1 MSVKTESRAETAPRR
16 IRSYVRREGR
26 MTTAQK
32 RALET
37 LWPRFGLEPATRF
50 DWREIF
56 GRDAP
61 RILEIGFGNGEGL
74 LAQALAHPERDYL
87 GVEVHRPGVGHL
99 LSALHTQALTNV
111 RVFCMDAV
119 DVLQALAPANLDGV
133 QLYFPDPWHK
143 TRHHKRRLVQPAF
156 ASLVAR
162 VLKPGG
168 RWLLATDWAPYAEQ
182 MREILNAQ
190 PEFVNL
196 AADWNF
202 VPRPAERG
210 LTRFERRGLKLGHA
224 VFDLAYGR
232 K

>member
-1 MSVKTESRAETAPRR
+1 VNTDVPSTHVLRR

-26 MTTAQK
+26 LTVAQK

-37 LWPRFGLEPATRF
+37 LWPQFGLEPTSRF
-50 DWREIF
+50 DWLAIF
-56 GRDAP
+56 GREAP
-61 RILEIGFGNGEGL
+61 RILEIGFGNGDSL
-74 LAQALAHPERDYL
+74 LAQALAHPEQDYL

-99 LSALHTQALTNV
+99 LSELQKHTVGNLRIFAV
-111 RVFCMDAV
+111 DAV
-119 DVLQALAPANLDGV
+119 DVLQALPRASLDGL

-168 RWLLATDWAPYAEQ
+168 RWLLATDWAAYAEH
-182 MREILNAQ
+182 MREVLNAQ
-190 PEFVNL
+190 AEFVNL
-196 AADWNF
+196 APDRNF
-202 VPRPAERG
+202 VPRPVERG
-210 LTRFERRGLKLGHA
+210 LTRFERRGLTLGHA
-224 VFDLAYGR
+224 VFDLAYER

>member
-1 MSVKTESRAETAPRR
+1 MNPDGPADSAARR

-26 MTTAQK
+26 LTIAQK

-37 LWPRFGLEPATRF
+37 LWPQFGLEPTSRF
-50 DWREIF
+50 DWPEIF
-56 GRDAP
+56 GREAP
-61 RILEIGFGNGEGL
+61 RTLEIGFGNGESL
-74 LAQALAHPERDYL
+74 LAQALAHPEQDYL
-87 GVEVHRPGVGHL
+87 GIEVHRPGVGHL
-99 LSALHTQALTNV
+99 LSELQKHSLSNL
-111 RVFCMDAV
+111 RVFCVDAV
-119 DVLQALAPANLDGV
+119 DVLQALPPAGLDGL

-168 RWLLATDWAPYAEQ
+168 RWLLATDWAPYAEH

-190 PEFVNL
+190 AEFVNL
-196 AADWNF
+196 ATDRNF

-224 VFDLAYGR
+224 VFDLAYER